1 MEDVDSDPEYSDFDF
16 SSPLSTSQ
24 ILRSKTSSQRLYSQ
38 HPPAAV
44 SEHTSLLGHADIVRG
59 GYAAASSSR
68 EGNLLSRKISRV
80 FQSKAYDYDANKS
93 SLAAVGSG
101 ERVWYFPVLRCF
113 QIAYFVLGAG
123 FGGVSCVGLRVGSVI
138 IGLLIGFMTVSRTSF
153 GRKS

>member
-1 MEDVDSDPEYSDFDF
+1 MEDVDSNPEYSDFDF

-24 ILRSKTSSQRLYSQ
+24 ILRSKPSSQRLYSQ

-44 SEHTSLLGHADIVRG
+44 SEHTSLLGHADNVGG

-80 FQSKAYDYDANKS
+80 FQSKAYDYDVNKS

-101 ERVWYFPVLRCF
+101 ERVWYFPLLKMLSDRVFCL
-113 QIAYFVLGAG
+113 AMALGAY
-123 FGGVSCVGLRVGSVI
+123 C
-138 IGLLIGFMTVSRTSF
+138 
-153 GRKS
+153 GRD